1 MLTRGRFI
9 KRTFKKEDSVSLLP
23 FIGVFFIFAIPF
35 MAARNSN
42 ITPLKVELPSV
53 DYKIV
58 VLESEPIKVYINNE
72 GVLYVDNSRV
82 QLGSLTKT
90 IDEISLKNLNRNIY
104 VLADTSNNY
113 GFVLR
118 VVNTLRTSGYKNVN
132 LVGGVYNNFR

>member
-1 MLTRGRFI
+1 MLTINRFI
-9 KRTFKKEDSVSLLP
+9 KRTFKKEDNVSLLP
-23 FIGVFFIFAIPF
+23 FIGIFFVFTIPF

-72 GVLYVDNSRV
+72 GVLYVDNNRT
-82 QLGSLTKT
+82 QLSSLAKS

-104 VLADTSNNY
+104 VLADVGNNY